1 MARVGP
7 KSGQEGGQMGTK
19 TGQGG
24 AREAQGGPKMARD
37 GPKAAPKGGVKGPSR
52 HPVRGQEGARETQER
67 PKKKRDPKK
76 TSFWDHFGVYFGDPV
91 GPPAV
96 IRGCLEALFFGIL
109 FLILLGAGRNLKK
122 WISAH
127 TSFKNRRVDVSK
139 NIEKRLQNWD
149 PTSQGKE
156 FGTAIWRDK
165 NRTPKRTQN

>member
-1 MARVGP
+1 
-7 KSGQEGGQMGTK
+7 MGTK

-37 GPKAAPKGGVKGPSR
+37 GPKAAPKEGGKGPSR

-67 PKKKRDPKK
+67 PKKKAPKK
-76 TSFWDHFGVYFGDPV
+76 DAVLGPFRGLFW
-91 GPPAV
+91 GPGRASGGHP
-96 IRGCLEALFFGIL
+96 GLSGGALFLDPF
-109 FLILLGAGRNLKK
+109 FDPSWGRQKPKK

-127 TSFKNRRVDVSK
+127 TSFKNRRADVSQ
-139 NIEKRLQNWD
+139 NIEKRPPNCD
-149 PTSQGKE
+149 PTSQEKE